1 MSLEFQSLTAFINSG
16 ETLLEKESWDA
27 SDLVSGTDYLK
38 TAGNIFEWFVENH
51 EDQVVM
57 TVAIPEASQFLD
69 RSPPSPEFESIE
81 EVLSEANILQGNI
94 LQGNILQGNDAGI
107 LSVSETQTIRRE
119 RVIEEPHEMYDRM
132 SSEERASLFVGM
144 TREQCQCFYD
154 QMTPEQ
160 RREELRHR
168 LLKRIQVKAEIV
180 QQPFLLT
187 ETL

>member
-57 TVAIPEASQFLD
+57 AVAMPEASHFLD

-81 EVLSEANILQGNI
+81 EVLSE
-94 LQGNILQGNDAGI
+94 GNILQGNDAGI

-144 TREQCQCFYD
+144 TREQCQRFYD